1 MMDDLPDASHVADT
15 ACSLCGAPLGEDS
28 YVFEDEEGGLM
39 PVCSTCATADPPADE
54 PAEPEEPSPETT
66 DAVQDGLRLFEELIA
81 SRDREADD
89 LRSLATLVADLSGQV
104 ELWRDRAE
112 GLRERYRTLETE
124 LERTVEHLRSTER
137 LLALGSP
144 PANRMEDGSPL
155 QPLPRPQS
163 PTSLPLRPPAPP
175 SRWTRCGPCSAT
187 GTRASSSTRSAA
199 CAAVWEDLSSASLR
213 WREPNPGSCSPWPG
227 RSSGTSISSCLEEG
241 LPPDERVTAFAE
253 GMEMTELA
261 PAYKV
266 RNASIDDSGRVDAS
280 EMEVGLLAEGTE
292 LLTDMSA
299 ERAAAIDDATEEIW
313 DQHAKPEFRWD
324 D

>member
-1 MMDDLPDASHVADT
+1 MDDLPDASHVADA
-15 ACSLCGAPLGEDS
+15 ACSLCGGPLGEDS
-28 YVFEDEEGGLM
+28 YVFEDEDGGLM

-54 PAEPEEPSPETT
+54 PAAPEEPDQETA
-66 DAVQDGLRLFEELIA
+66 DAVPEALRLFEDMIA

-89 LRSLATLVADLSGQV
+89 LRGLATLVADLSSQV
-104 ELWRDRAE
+104 ELWRERAE

-144 PANRMEDGSPL
+144 PANRVEDGIAAATR
-155 QPLPRPQS
+155 LPRPPS
-163 PTSLPLRPPAPP
+163 PPRLPRPPGSTLTLDQVRTVQRYWNESKFIDKIRSVRRSLGKPLVCLTAV
-175 SRWTRCGPCSAT
+175 A
-187 GTRASSSTRSAA
+187 GTEPRVMLTVAWEI
-199 CAAVWEDLSSASLR
+199 VWYQYLVL
-213 WREPNPGSCSPWPG
+213 
-227 RSSGTSISSCLEEG
+227 LEEG

-292 LLTDMSA
+292 LLTDMSP

-313 DQHAKPEFRWD
+313 DQHSKPEFRWD